1 MSDPSNT
8 TSPADPSDRLA
19 PAPAASRLL
28 ASAICQSVDEPQR
41 IGQCARSDPRGK
53 HALRIGRYGDPF
65 LQWRA
70 GQSID
75 CGRLGGDKVSR
86 EQLEITPEGDGA
98 RIHNVGSVPVLIDPS
113 PWADPSRR
121 LPQHHSTFVQLPAVI
136 EIVGHSVM
144 LLTWRSPEMPAPHP
158 LLLPLHAFGQPDAM
172 GIVGESERVWLLRL
186 AIARAAER
194 GIPVLVVGET
204 GTGKELVA
212 RGIHAKSRFARGP
225 FIAANCATLRGELAA
240 LELFGGP
247 KGWPNPGTPE
257 TIGYFETAGIGVLF
271 LDEIGEVDGNVQSL
285 LLRAIEHG
293 FSRKGDPKVRPV
305 RCLVIVATNRGEA
318 GLKHDVN
325 YRFQTVIAT
334 PSLAQRRED
343 IALLVPHLLREI
355 APALLKSD
363 ANGRPYAPV
372 YSSLMV
378 GLLRHELDGNVRG
391 MGRILEKSVEQIGA
405 DGLLRWPMGVPVPD
419 AAPLVL
425 RKEERHPAVADLIDG
440 LGRKPTQPPPP
451 DPSPAPASDDP
462 RETFGQRPDP
472 SRELLLETLQ
482 RTNWNK
488 TETARIHGIRRERVY
503 FLMQK
508 FGIERP
514 R

>member
-1 MSDPSNT
+1 
-8 TSPADPSDRLA
+8 
-19 PAPAASRLL
+19 
-28 ASAICQSVDEPQR
+28 
-41 IGQCARSDPRGK
+41 
-53 HALRIGRYGDPF
+53 
-65 LQWRA
+65 
-70 GQSID
+70 
-75 CGRLGGDKVSR
+75 
-86 EQLEITPEGDGA
+86 
-98 RIHNVGSVPVLIDPS
+98 
-113 PWADPSRR
+113 
-121 LPQHHSTFVQLPAVI
+121 
-136 EIVGHSVM
+136 
-144 LLTWRSPEMPAPHP
+144 
-158 LLLPLHAFGQPDAM
+158 M

-212 RGIHAKSRFARGP
+212 RGIHAKSGFARGP
-225 FIAANCATLRGELAA
+225 FIAANCASLRGELAA

-293 FSRKGDPKVRPV
+293 FSRKGDPRVRPV

-325 YRFQTVIAT
+325 YRFQSVIAT

-343 IALLVPHLLREI
+343 IALIVPHLLREI

-372 YSSLMV
+372 HASLMA

-391 MGRILEKSVEQIGA
+391 MGRILEKAVDHIAG
-405 DGLLRWPMGVPVPD
+405 DGLLRWPLGVPVPD
-419 AAPLVL
+419 VAPLVL
-425 RKEERHPAVADLIDG
+425 RKEPRHYTADELLEGIG
-440 LGRKPTQPPPP
+440 AKPTQRPPP
-451 DPSPAPASDDP
+451 DLSTDRVSADP

-482 RTNWNK
+482 RTGWNK
-488 TETARIHGIRRERVY
+488 TKTAQILGIRRERVY
-503 FLMQK
+503 LLTQK
-508 FGIERP
+508 YGIERP
-514 R
+514 T

>member
-19 PAPAASRLL
+19 PAPSASRNL
-28 ASAICQSVDEPQR
+28 ACVICQSDAEPHR
-41 IGQCARSDPRGK
+41 VGESALSDPRGK
-53 HALRIGRYGDPF
+53 HPLCIGRAGAPF
-65 LQWRA
+65 LLHRP
-70 GQSID
+70 GQRID
-75 CGRLGGDKVSR
+75 RGRLRVDKISR
-86 EQLEITPEGDGA
+86 EQLLIFPEDDGA

-113 PWADPSRR
+113 PWADPSRQ
-121 LPQHHSTFVQLPAVI
+121 LPQHHSTLVQLPAVI

-144 LLTWRSPEMPAPHP
+144 LLAWRSPEMPAPHP
-158 LLLPLHAFGQPDAM
+158 LLLPLHPFGGPDSM
-172 GIVGESERVWLLRL
+172 GIVGESERIWLLRL

-194 GIPVLVVGET
+194 GIPVLIVGET

-212 RGIHAKSRFARGP
+212 RGIHAKSRFAPGP
-225 FIAANCATLRGELAA
+225 FTAANCASLRGELAA

-271 LDEIGEVDGNVQSL
+271 LDEIGEVDGSVQSL

-318 GLKHDVN
+318 GMKHDVN
-325 YRFQTVIAT
+325 FRFQSVIAT

-343 IALLVPHLLREI
+343 IALIVPHLLREI
-355 APALLKSD
+355 APGLLKSD
-363 ANGRPYAPV
+363 DSGRAYAPV
-372 YSSLMV
+372 YSSLMA
-378 GLLRHELDGNVRG
+378 GLLRHELDGNVRE
-391 MGRILEKSVEQIGA
+391 MGRILEKAAEQIGE
-405 DGLLRWPMGVPVPD
+405 DGLLRWPLGLRVPD

-425 RKEERHPAVADLIDG
+425 RKEERHRPVADLLDG
-440 LGRKPTQPPPP
+440 LGRKPTVPPPP
-451 DPSPAPASDDP
+451 DPSPEPASDDP
-462 RETFGQRPDP
+462 REGFGQRPDP

-482 RTNWNK
+482 RTHWNK

-508 FGIERP
+508 YGIERP
-514 R
+514 T